1 MGMAT
6 STEVDKY
13 LFVICGTPGYVA
25 PEVANLKD
33 INIKYGTI
41 CDVFSAGAVFY
52 KMLNFYLL
60 YKLKKFNALPKI
72 FRLTN
77 KELFKGKNIKET
89 F

>member
-25 PEVANLKD
+25 PEVANLRD
-33 INIKYGTI
+33 MNMKYGTI

-52 KMLNFYLL
+52 KMLKYINIFIS
-60 YKLKKFNALPKI
+60 KLI

>member
-25 PEVANLKD
+25 PEVANLRD
-33 INIKYGTI
+33 MNMKYGTI

-52 KMLNFYLL
+52 KMLKITFQCAEMNIFSLL
-60 YKLKKFNALPKI
+60 FSLSKV
-72 FRLTN
+72 
-77 KELFKGKNIKET
+77 
-89 F
+89 

>member
-1 MGMAT
+1 MAT

-13 LFVICGTPGYVA
+13 LFVICGTPDYVA

-41 CDVFSAGAVFY
+41 CDVFCAGAVFY
-52 KMLNFYLL
+52 KMLNFY
-60 YKLKKFNALPKI
+60 
-72 FRLTN
+72 N